1 METKRILIKNIIENQ
16 NNPRSE
22 IGDTADL
29 EASIKAHGLIQPIVV
44 RWNVEKALFEVVAGS
59 RRLQAL
65 RNIGS
70 TEIDCIVNNS
80 DDYEELFKIATAE
93 NITRKAMTPA
103 DECRAVA
110 QMVRNGGDIR
120 SIATE
125 FGHSVRW
132 AMGRLKMAE
141 LGEEI
146 LSMVDDGDITLAHA
160 EVLTMCSND
169 EQVKKFAESC
179 RYTQPEDLKKRIL
192 NEKKN
197 LSKAPF
203 DVKKICKSCRKQ
215 TICQQDIFGDIA
227 ESYCEDGDCFQKHL
241 DAFLEAKRQELKKNG
256 YKEYED
262 HWEWGF
268 RNSSNYI
275 DPDRM
280 SEEDIETVE
289 RIKANGGKM
298 WFMLDEDG
306 TETFR
311 WNCEEDPKTDEEK
324 EAKEQEQAERELNH
338 KVQRKV
344 GELERE
350 AISKVIERELD
361 QCNEEII
368 AIFFDYVNSMEN
380 DCEKFSES
388 TVDDDG
394 DEYDEG
400 AVANVGPM
408 EKTLS
413 GKTQREYILDRL
425 LYNLFT
431 YGGEC
436 VYKSDAER
444 EFFKLKPH
452 EEYERQARE
461 LIENEPEEE
470 AETEN

>member
-22 IGDTADL
+22 IGDTSDL

-44 RWNVEKALFEVVAGS
+44 RWNIEKALFEVVAGS

-80 DDYEELFKIATAE
+80 DDYEELFKISTAE
-93 NITRKAMTPA
+93 NITRKNMTPA
-103 DECRAVA
+103 DECRAVL

-141 LGEEI
+141 LGEDI
-146 LSMVDDGDITLAHA
+146 LTMVDDGDITLAHA

-169 EQVKKFAESC
+169 EQLKKFAESC
-179 RYTQPEDLKKRIL
+179 RYTQSEDLKKRIL

-203 DVKKICKSCRKQ
+203 DVKKNCKSCRKQ

-227 ESYCEDGDCFQKHL
+227 ESYCEDGECFQKHL
-241 DAFLEAKRQELKKNG
+241 DAFLESKRQELKKSG
-256 YKEYED
+256 YREYEGNWAFD
-262 HWEWGF
+262 FKHSY
-268 RNSSNYI
+268 RYI
-275 DPDRM
+275 NPDKLD
-280 SEEDIETVE
+280 EEDIETVE

-298 WFMLDEDG
+298 WFMLEDDG
-306 TETFR
+306 TVTFR
-311 WNCEEDPKTDEEK
+311 WDREDDPKSEEEE
-324 EAKEQEQAERELNH
+324 EAKEQERNEREMAG
-338 KVQRKV
+338 KVRDRANALEKADFGQRLQDIV
-344 GELERE
+344 GSLG
-350 AISKVIERELD
+350 AGAAAV
-361 QCNEEII
+361 
-368 AIFFDYVNSMEN
+368 FFDYINRQSYDDETFG
-380 DCEKFSES
+380 ESS
-388 TVDDDG
+388 TVDG
-394 DEYDEG
+394 DEEENYSEG
-400 AVANVGPM
+400 AVANLEEP
-408 EKTLS
+408 TSS
-413 GKTQREYILDRL
+413 GKAQREYIYDKLI
-425 LYNLFT
+425 
-431 YGGEC
+431 GEFFGYDGC
-436 VYKSDAER
+436 VYKSEAER
-444 EFFKLKPH
+444 AFWELKPR

-470 AETEN
+470 AETENE